1 MAREQL
7 RVWRPA
13 GAGDAVCIHG
23 VTDSYALDPVGDCVF
38 GVVLDGAMEA
48 RRGRSR
54 HLFGPGDVCAWSPEG
69 RHAGRAH
76 RTPSWEARL
85 VILDL
90 RAVER
95 LLDET
100 GGGGGVAFARTP
112 RLVDPRLAAA
122 FVRLHRALE
131 QPASALEVEGRL
143 VAWLRAL
150 LAPRSPRAALS
161 AARAHAD
168 PALKR
173 AVERLS
179 DEAASNLTLS
189 ELAQAAGV
197 DRHRLT
203 RLFRAAHGLPPHRFQ
218 LARRLEKARAMI
230 ERGGG
235 VAAAAA
241 GAGFFDQSHL
251 TRHFRR
257 AFGLTPARY
266 AALLAQTYKTP
277 FKRGATDAASRPERR
292 PKGGHA

>member
-13 GAGDAVCIHG
+13 AAGEAVFIHG
-23 VTDSYALDPVGDCVF
+23 VTDSYALDPVGECVF

-48 RRGRSR
+48 RRGRTR

-76 RTPSWEARL
+76 RTRSWEARL
-85 VILDL
+85 IILDL
-90 RAVER
+90 RALDR
-95 LLDET
+95 LLDER
-100 GGGGGVAFARTP
+100 GGAGGVAFPPAP
-112 RLVDPRLAAA
+112 RIVDARLAAT
-122 FVRLHRALE
+122 FVGLHRAME
-131 QPASALEVEGRL
+131 QPASALEIEGRL
-143 VAWLRAL
+143 VTWLRAL
-150 LAPRSPRAALS
+150 LAPRSPGAALS

-168 PALKR
+168 PALYS

-179 DEAASNLTLS
+179 DEAASNLTLG

-218 LARRLEKARAMI
+218 LARRLEKARATI

-235 VAAAAA
+235 VAHAAAD
-241 GAGFFDQSHL
+241 AGFFDQSHL

-266 AALLAQTYKTP
+266 AALLAQTYKTA
-277 FKRGATDAASRPERR
+277 FARGATDAASRPQRR